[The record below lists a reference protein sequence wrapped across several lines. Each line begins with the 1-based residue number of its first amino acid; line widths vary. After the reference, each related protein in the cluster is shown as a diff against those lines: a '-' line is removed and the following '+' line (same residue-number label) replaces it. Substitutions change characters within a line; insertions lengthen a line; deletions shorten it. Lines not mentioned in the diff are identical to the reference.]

1 MRVLARGIHT
11 ADKSQLMLQA
21 FKPLLIEEL
30 RAALQ
35 QVSTAVLHNNHVQL
49 NMSYTLAMQTAP

>member
-1 MRVLARGIHT
+1 
-11 ADKSQLMLQA
+11 MLQA

-35 QVSTAVLHNNHVQL
+35 QASTAVLHNNHVQL